1 MIDRI
6 QGAILEKQ
14 PPALVIVAANI
25 GYEVICPMSVFYN
38 LPDINTTITLF
49 THFVVREDAQLLYGF
64 TTKEERQIFR
74 KIIGVNG
81 IGPKIAL
88 AILSTINITEFINCI
103 KSQEVN
109 LLTKVPGIGKKTA
122 ERLLMELKDK
132 IVKFIDS
139 NEQET
144 VTSAKTTNYDNN
156 SFIISEALQAL
167 VSLGYKKQEAE
178 KIVTQFNYLK
188 DYNSTE
194 ALIRLALKSG

>member
-6 QGAILEKQ
+6 QGTILEKQ

-88 AILSTINITEFINCI
+88 AIL
-103 KSQEVN
+103 
-109 LLTKVPGIGKKTA
+109 
-122 ERLLMELKDK
+122 
-132 IVKFIDS
+132 
-139 NEQET
+139 
-144 VTSAKTTNYDNN
+144 
-156 SFIISEALQAL
+156 
-167 VSLGYKKQEAE
+167 
-178 KIVTQFNYLK
+178 
-188 DYNSTE
+188 
-194 ALIRLALKSG
+194 

>member
-1 MIDRI
+1 LIDRI